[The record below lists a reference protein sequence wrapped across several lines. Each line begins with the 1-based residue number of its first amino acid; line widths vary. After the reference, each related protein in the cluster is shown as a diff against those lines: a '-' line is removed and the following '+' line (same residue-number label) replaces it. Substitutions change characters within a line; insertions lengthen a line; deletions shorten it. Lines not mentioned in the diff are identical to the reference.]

1 MTNIWKWPKSPIC
14 EGLLCKKS
22 PKLRK
27 NDQVQIQ
34 DVKKW
39 FVHRNSGKI
48 MHLVKIRQNHSIK
61 DLTQSKVIVD
71 IKLQHFF
78 VFSEFLRHF
87 GFLNLMKTWEA
98 WWGLLNSTKTYPVLK
113 LNASFQIIRPA
124 NSSVCD
130 ISQLEVGTISF
141 SHFLRQTCAP
151 QSNFSHFWPNLSK
164 RYKYVKMS
172 PTFMQVRIA

>member
-1 MTNIWKWPKSPIC
+1 
-14 EGLLCKKS
+14 
-22 PKLRK
+22 
-27 NDQVQIQ
+27 
-34 DVKKW
+34 
-39 FVHRNSGKI
+39 

-61 DLTQSKVIVD
+61 DLTQSKVIGD
-71 IKLQHFF
+71 IKLPRFF

-87 GFLNLMKTWEA
+87 GCLNLMKTWEA

-124 NSSVCD
+124 NSGTCD

-141 SHFLRQTCAP
+141 SHFLSQTCAS

-164 RYKYVKMS
+164 RCNVCENETNIYSSQDSRMVYVGIG
-172 PTFMQVRIA
+172 QEIACLICSLVSLPKLAKQRLRRPKLALRVARRR